1 MRSKGI
7 PSGTTEPGELYTRRF
22 DMASTIKAVPWILAC
37 GFLFCPPAFCADED
51 EGHTAEAKRLDE
63 ILKAYGKA
71 NESVKKASAEVDK
84 VASKRDAIEEKL
96 KKGEKITEEEIW
108 EVKEDFV
115 KVLLGQY
122 NAFSNLR
129 KYEYSVVGALKRYE
143 YSIYAK
149 GKYLADIIG
158 EIDTL
163 IDRYKMTVQNID
175 DKIDVESNIH
185 GKDSE
190 TVIALQKRKRTVEY
204 MYSAYKKFGI
214 YASKMQVIH
223 RKRAKEFSDKVKS
236 FGERVG
242 QLPHIVDALK
252 KSLRLTFNMY
262 KTKEMLDVVDIPDE
276 VKEFLKAGNGFGEEF
291 EKTLDV
297 MAKMPD
303 IFIPAPMNPESIK
316 VSDKEKKE
324 LEKEFEAIEKKYR

>member
-1 MRSKGI
+1 
-7 PSGTTEPGELYTRRF
+7 
-22 DMASTIKAVPWILAC
+22 MATKKSIAALLMAAAV
-37 GFLFCPPAFCADED
+37 LFAAPAAYCAEDD

-71 NESVKKASAEVDK
+71 NEEVKKASLAVDGVAE
-84 VASKRDAIEEKL
+84 KRNAIEAKM
-96 KKGEKITEEEIW
+96 KKGEQITEEEIW
-108 EVKEDFV
+108 EVKEEFV
-115 KVLLGQY
+115 NVLMGQY
-122 NAFSNLR
+122 KAFNNLR

-149 GKYLADIIG
+149 GRYLSDIIT

-163 IDRYKMTVQNID
+163 IDRYKLTIQNID
-175 DKIDVESNIH
+175 DKIDVESNVQ

-190 TVIALQKRKRTVEY
+190 AVIALQRRKRTVEY

-223 RKRAKEFSDKVKS
+223 KKRAEEFSEKVKS
-236 FGERVG
+236 FGEKVG

-276 VKEFLKAGNGFGEEF
+276 VKNFLKTGNGFGEEF

-303 IFIPAPMNPESIK
+303 IFMPAPLNPEAIK
-316 VSDKEKKE
+316 VTDKEKKE
-324 LEKEFEAIEKKYR
+324 LEKEFDAIEKKYK